1 MPKNNPSIL
10 WFIAMAIAI
19 FIGVLSKEVMD
30 LREEWGMLSFKP
42 FLKLVFFDFIIA
54 GSVGMSIAGI
64 LYGVLDVHNMVIFG
78 VVTIMS
84 HNFVR
89 VLAIFSNLIELL
101 GKKAS
106 KKVDDL

>member
-1 MPKNNPSIL
+1 
-10 WFIAMAIAI
+10 
-19 FIGVLSKEVMD
+19 
-30 LREEWGMLSFKP
+30 
-42 FLKLVFFDFIIA
+42 
-54 GSVGMSIAGI
+54 
-64 LYGVLDVHNMVIFG
+64 MVIFG